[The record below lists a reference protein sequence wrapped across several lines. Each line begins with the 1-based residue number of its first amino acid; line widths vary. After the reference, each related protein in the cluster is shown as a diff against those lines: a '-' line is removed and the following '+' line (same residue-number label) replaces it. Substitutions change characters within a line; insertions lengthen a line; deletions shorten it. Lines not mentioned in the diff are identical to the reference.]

1 MSSAV
6 ILARGFWNNIRMAK
20 KEGFVLEPIIVVH
33 DSNTN
38 YFPVDKLWDIKG
50 FYDKNFTE
58 FCRDA
63 CGVPFLFDLLIGSNY
78 EDAVGFNQLDDITI
92 SMSGNGKSILQ
103 ILDKLDNESNI
114 KYKILSVKDK
124 NSKIDLNP
132 IKESIVMNTIDNPIE
147 RFIRENGTNIFMD
160 LSKYEVVLEKLS

>member
-1 MSSAV
+1 M
-6 ILARGFWNNIRMAK
+6 
-20 KEGFVLEPIIVVH
+20 
-33 DSNTN
+33 
-38 YFPVDKLWDIKG
+38 
-50 FYDKNFTE
+50 
-58 FCRDA
+58 
-63 CGVPFLFDLLIGSNY
+63 LLIGSNY

-114 KYKILSVKDK
+114 KYKIISVKDK